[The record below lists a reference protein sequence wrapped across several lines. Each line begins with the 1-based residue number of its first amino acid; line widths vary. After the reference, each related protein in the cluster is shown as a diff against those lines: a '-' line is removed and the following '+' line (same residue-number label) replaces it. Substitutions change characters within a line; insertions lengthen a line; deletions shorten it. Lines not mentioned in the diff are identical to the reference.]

1 MKNTLK
7 KYWKDILYIIVIL
20 ALIGCITFLFI
31 QNNQKKIVWGIVI
44 ETNSSVVKSYNID
57 SQERFE
63 TVLENEGIVAS
74 GNLIKEIKIL
84 EPEYF
89 NRSHNAKMYEIR
101 IIEYDGDVTT
111 YELGW
116 DKIYHIEYK

>member
-1 MKNTLK
+1 MKNILK
-7 KYWKDILYIIVIL
+7 KCWKDILYIIVIL

>member
-7 KYWKDILYIIVIL
+7 NCWKDILYIIVIL
-20 ALIGCITFLFI
+20 ALIGCTIFLFI

>member
-1 MKNTLK
+1 MKNILK
-7 KYWKDILYIIVIL
+7 KCWKDILYIIVIL

-44 ETNSSVVKSYNID
+44 ETNSNVVKSYNID